1 MGPPRLSRVE
11 SPERLK
17 DKQKRHWD
25 DVADGWATWLQWT
38 EHNFAPVTGWIAD
51 AVNWQEGARA
61 LDIGCGAGYP
71 SLAAARAVGVRG
83 AVVATDISPR
93 MLAAAEHAA
102 RSAGLQNITFREMD
116 AEDLQ
121 FASDS
126 FDAAT
131 NTYGLMFCP
140 DPARALA
147 EARRVL
153 VPGGRFA
160 AVVWD
165 HPAKS
170 PYFSVITGVAAR
182 QFGFQPPAPGG
193 PGPFRFASSDEL
205 TMLMRRAEFS
215 NVRVESCPSTFLCAS
230 ADEYCQMFGD
240 LAWKTRMSAL
250 SAEER
255 AHFVKEVDDA
265 VSAYRSNGRLRLVA
279 ISLCACGQK

>member
-1 MGPPRLSRVE
+1 ME
-11 SPERLK
+11 SPEQLK
-17 DKQKRHWD
+17 EKQKRHWD

-38 EHNFAPVTGWIAD
+38 EQNFTPVTRWMAD
-51 AVNWQEGARA
+51 AVHWQEAARA

-71 SLAAARAVGVRG
+71 SLAAARAVGPRG
-83 AVVATDISPR
+83 VVTATDLSPR
-93 MLAAAEHAA
+93 MLEAARKAAA
-102 RSAGLQNITFREMD
+102 SAGLENLSFREMD
-116 AEDLQ
+116 AEQLH
-121 FASDS
+121 FAADS

-153 VPGGRFA
+153 APGGRFA

-170 PYFSVITGVAAR
+170 PYFSIITGVAVR
-182 QFGFQPPAPGG
+182 QFGFQPPQPGG

-205 TMLMRRAEFS
+205 TRLMESAGFS
-215 NVRVESCPSTFLCAS
+215 RVRVESCASTFVCAS

-250 SAEER
+250 STEARE
-255 AHFVKEVDDA
+255 HFVKQLDDA
-265 VSAYRSNGRLRLVA
+265 VSPYRSGGVLRLVA
-279 ISLCACGQK
+279 TSLCACGQKEDGLP